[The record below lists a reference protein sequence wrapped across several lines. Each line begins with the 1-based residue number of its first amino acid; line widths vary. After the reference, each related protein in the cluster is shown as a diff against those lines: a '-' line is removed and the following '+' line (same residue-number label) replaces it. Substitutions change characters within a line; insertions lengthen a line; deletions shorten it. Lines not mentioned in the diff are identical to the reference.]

1 MEIKLEF
8 CVVWNYTPRAVG
20 TIEDIL
26 EVYGNKVTNIQLIPS
41 GGGVFEFH
49 LNEKLLFS
57 KKEPAPAIKTI
68 SPTEIDR
75 YFSDKFNNN
84 KSPIGPPINRPRI
97 SGLTLDKS
105 TSSFSR

>member
-20 TIEDIL
+20 TIEDVL
-26 EVYGNKVTNIQLIPS
+26 EIYGNKVTSINLIPS

-57 KKEPAPAIKTI
+57 KKELGRH
-68 SPTEIDR
+68 SDDGEIL
-75 YFSDKFNNN
+75 KLIEEE
-84 KSPIGPPINRPRI
+84 IGWTFH
-97 SGLTLDKS
+97 LT
-105 TSSFSR
+105 

>member
-41 GGGVFEFH
+41 GGGVFEVT
-49 LNEKLLFS
+49 LNDKLIFSKRSLDRFPDDGEIEKLI
-57 KKEPAPAIKTI
+57 EQ
-68 SPTEIDR
+68 
-75 YFSDKFNNN
+75 
-84 KSPIGPPINRPRI
+84 G
-97 SGLTLDKS
+97 
-105 TSSFSR
+105 

>member
-57 KKEPAPAIKTI
+57 KKAGIKA
-68 SPTEIDR
+68 R
-75 YFSDKFNNN
+75 YLHQ
-84 KSPIGPPINRPRI
+84 GM
-97 SGLTLDKS
+97 
-105 TSSFSR
+105 TSSDVLDTSFNIQLVQSGKIILKDLDQFLKVLKKCI

>member
-41 GGGVFEFH
+41 GGGVF
-49 LNEKLLFS
+49 
-57 KKEPAPAIKTI
+57 
-68 SPTEIDR
+68 
-75 YFSDKFNNN
+75 
-84 KSPIGPPINRPRI
+84 
-97 SGLTLDKS
+97 
-105 TSSFSR
+105 

>member
-20 TIEDIL
+20 TIEDVL
-26 EVYGNKVTNIQLIPS
+26 EIYGNKVTSINLIPS

-57 KKEPAPAIKTI
+57 KKELGRH
-68 SPTEIDR
+68 SDDGEILKLIEEEVGWA
-75 YFSDKFNNN
+75 FH
-84 KSPIGPPINRPRI
+84 
-97 SGLTLDKS
+97 LT
-105 TSSFSR
+105 

>member
-20 TIEDIL
+20 TIEDVL
-26 EVYGNKVTNIQLIPS
+26 EIYGNKVTSINLIPS

-57 KKEPAPAIKTI
+57 KKELGRH
-68 SPTEIDR
+68 SDDGEIL
-75 YFSDKFNNN
+75 KLIEEE
-84 KSPIGPPINRPRI
+84 IGWAFH
-97 SGLTLDKS
+97 LT
-105 TSSFSR
+105 

>member
-41 GGGVFEFH
+41 GGGVFEFY

-57 KKEPAPAIKTI
+57 KKELGRH
-68 SPTEIDR
+68 SEDGEILKLIEEDLGWIYR
-75 YFSDKFNNN
+75 L
-84 KSPIGPPINRPRI
+84 I
-97 SGLTLDKS
+97 
-105 TSSFSR
+105 

>member
-57 KKEPAPAIKTI
+57 KKELGRH
-68 SPTEIDR
+68 SEDGEILKLIEEELGWTYR
-75 YFSDKFNNN
+75 L
-84 KSPIGPPINRPRI
+84 I
-97 SGLTLDKS
+97 
-105 TSSFSR
+105 